1 MDKWITEK
9 ASVTH
14 LTTALRRRLRF
25 VDPNSIRWCQRLGR
39 PFNKTLGM
47 ALVSSLQSLVT
58 VLDEFFSLTKM
69 DGCRGH
75 QAQAGMAMVSVVP
88 IEKRLAPGVDMVDG
102 RKAVRVIRTVFEG
115 FELSFRVGIVIS
127 GMRSGM
133 AFGHAQIE
141 Q

>member
-1 MDKWITEK
+1 MNLFRMKLI
-9 ASVTH
+9 SV
-14 LTTALRRRLRF
+14 
-25 VDPNSIRWCQRLGR
+25 
-39 PFNKTLGM
+39 
-47 ALVSSLQSLVT
+47 LQSLVT

-69 DGCRGH
+69 DGSRGH

-88 IEKRLAPGVDMVDG
+88 LEKRLAPVAGLVDG
-102 RKAVRVIRTVFEG
+102 IKAVGVIRTVFEG

-141 Q
+141 QELGHGFGTH